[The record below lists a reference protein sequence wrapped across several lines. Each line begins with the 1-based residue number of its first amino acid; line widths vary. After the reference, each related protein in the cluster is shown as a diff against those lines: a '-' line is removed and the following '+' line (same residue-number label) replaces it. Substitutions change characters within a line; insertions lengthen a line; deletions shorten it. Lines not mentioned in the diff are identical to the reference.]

1 MSGGENGGRAK
12 GLAGRAASF
21 GLGWLL
27 GRLAWGPGILIAG
40 IGGAFLSTAWLAGP
54 ERLVLAHQLERFTG
68 RGEGHGGRPFWAF
81 QVDLDRLGDG
91 WNWPAVTHAELCTEV
106 DVRGPASG
114 AVHTVLCGA
123 RHARHA
129 PWELVETTSI
139 APDVPIDWPRDERGW
154 PRVEVRFSNGAAAWL
169 AARPAGFWPLI
180 GQSEEARAA
189 MPPPGTELDAFW
201 LEVDRPLEW
210 LVRAWPAA
218 RAPGPIP
225 MAFDPDDP
233 HGALPVSVVEDAR
246 ALRPEWGMTVALAG
260 FGAVAWFVGW
270 GYALGGDARWK
281 QTLAALAPLVALP
294 WWGSHFEPVLLWLE
308 PRAGEVG
315 ADIAR
320 DITEGLRLPVEVRD
334 PFAFGGQERLTFDST
349 RSYYDHLLGP
359 FGATRPDPAPAD
371 ADAALAGAVSAITR
385 AMASSSDEELLP
397 LLQRIRSD
405 ELTDRG
411 QAGLLYLDGAR
422 RIALDE
428 RRDPAVRQTAASF
441 LWWLTVTP
449 IEPRRDEPAFATR
462 LALWKQLL
470 DFPPDTA
477 VVNMTSSLL
486 ERVEAGRT
494 R

>member
-1 MSGGENGGRAK
+1 MSGGEKSERTQ
-12 GLAGRAASF
+12 GLAGRVAGF

-27 GRLAWGPGILIAG
+27 GKLAWGPGILIAG
-40 IGGAFLSTAWLAGP
+40 IGGAFLSSAWLAGP
-54 ERLVLAHQLERFTG
+54 ERLVLAHRLERFTG
-68 RGEGHGGRPFWAF
+68 RGEGQAARPFWAF
-81 QVDLDRLGDG
+81 RVELDRLGDG
-91 WNWPAVTHAELCTEV
+91 WNWPAVTNAELCTEV

-123 RHARHA
+123 RHARHG
-129 PWELVETTSI
+129 PWEIVETTSI
-139 APDVPIDWPRDERGW
+139 APDVPIGWPRDEHGW

-180 GQSEEARAA
+180 GQSEEARAS

-210 LVRAWPAA
+210 LVRTWPAGA
-218 RAPGPIP
+218 EPGPIP

-233 HGALPVSVVEDAR
+233 QGALPVSVVEDAR
-246 ALRPEWGMTVALAG
+246 ALRPEWGMTVGLAL

-270 GYALGGDARWK
+270 GYALGGEARWK
-281 QTLAALAPLVALP
+281 QALAALGPLVALP

-334 PFAFGGQERLTFDST
+334 PFAFGGYDRLTFDST

-359 FGATRPDPAPAD
+359 FGVTRPETAPAD
-371 ADAALAGAVSAITR
+371 ADAALAGAVSAVAS
-385 AMASSSDEELLP
+385 AMESSSDAELLP
-397 LLQRIRSD
+397 LLQRLRGD

-411 QAGLLYLDGAR
+411 QVGLLYLDGAR
-422 RIALDE
+422 RVALDE
-428 RRDPAVRQTAASF
+428 RRPPAVRQTAASF

-470 DFPPDTA
+470 EFPPDTA
-477 VVNMTSSLL
+477 VVNMTRSML
-486 ERVEAGRT
+486 ERVEAARAP
-494 R
+494 